1 VELRSVA
8 MDAGINRMTEQEA
21 SRLRLLWY
29 VLGLLILVRL
39 ASLGAYPLFDKT
51 EARYAYIGALMLR
64 TGNWVTPLIDLDV
77 PFWAKPPLSTWGAAL
92 SYAVLGVNTFAARL
106 PSFVFVAG
114 AGVLVYLL
122 GASRDRALGLLAACI
137 FFSSGLTFYL
147 AGGVMTDPALLL
159 GVTLTVAAFWECMQR
174 PSRGWG
180 YLFFI
185 GLGISLL
192 AKGPIGVVLPGLCV
206 GAWVL
211 WHNEWRRTWSR
222 LPWITGTLLTLL
234 IAVPWYHLAE
244 RSTPGFLQYFLIGE
258 HFGRFL
264 IKDWQGD
271 LYGGPR
277 NHPHGTIW
285 LFSFLSTL
293 PWSVLL
299 LAAPFWRPLREAL
312 FSRRL
317 INDPWRS
324 YLLFWSLAAPLF
336 FTFPRAVLITYV
348 AMGLPGFAL
357 LTAQLLRDSGLERR
371 SFVPAAAALVPVA
384 LVIGLLAIRLEPIAA
399 RLPAQ
404 VDVLAL
410 YDTRRSGPGYE
421 LYYIWEK
428 PYSAEFYSR
437 GRVKLAKTPADAARV
452 LQQGGEPYFA
462 VAAKQYA
469 ELPPD
474 LRASL
479 ELVAERNATLLL
491 RAKSTAL
498 SNAPAAPATGA
509 SR

>member
-1 VELRSVA
+1 
-8 MDAGINRMTEQEA
+8 
-21 SRLRLLWY
+21 
-29 VLGLLILVRL
+29 
-39 ASLGAYPLFDKT
+39 
-51 EARYAYIGALMLR
+51 
-64 TGNWVTPLIDLDV
+64 
-77 PFWAKPPLSTWGAAL
+77 
-92 SYAVLGVNTFAARL
+92 
-106 PSFVFVAG
+106 
-114 AGVLVYLL
+114 
-122 GASRDRALGLLAACI
+122 
-137 FFSSGLTFYL
+137 
-147 AGGVMTDPALLL
+147 
-159 GVTLTVAAFWECMQR
+159 
-174 PSRGWG
+174 
-180 YLFFI
+180 
-185 GLGISLL
+185 
-192 AKGPIGVVLPGLCV
+192 
-206 GAWVL
+206 
-211 WHNEWRRTWSR
+211 
-222 LPWITGTLLTLL
+222 
-234 IAVPWYHLAE
+234 
-244 RSTPGFLQYFLIGE
+244 
-258 HFGRFL
+258 
-264 IKDWQGD
+264 
-271 LYGGPR
+271 
-277 NHPHGTIW
+277 
-285 LFSFLSTL
+285 
-293 PWSVLL
+293 
-299 LAAPFWRPLREAL
+299 
-312 FSRRL
+312 
-317 INDPWRS
+317 
-324 YLLFWSLAAPLF
+324 LAAPLF

-371 SFVPAAAALVPVA
+371 SFVPAAAALVPIA

-410 YDTRRSGPGYE
+410 YETRRSGPGYE

-491 RAKSTAL
+491 RPKSTAL